1 MFSIHAT
8 DLHWLPGSDQ
18 TEDLCLH
25 GRATVI
31 IGSERLEYVATV
43 SATALYLL
51 KSIREDHVRGTG
63 LQMLPCCGHFLIASE
78 DLSHVEIVGCNSGV
92 DWSVLHE
99 GDSVR
104 LLTESG
110 EDVVIP
116 LEEYRRTVFAFAD
129 EIERFYA
136 ASKQKK
142 IPTDAFERD
151 GYLAFWLEW
160 ENLRNHEQGGTR

>member
-1 MFSIHAT
+1 MFSICVS
-8 DLHWLPGSDQ
+8 DLHWLPGSEE

-25 GRATVI
+25 GHATAI
-31 IGSERLEYVATV
+31 IGDERLEYDATV

-51 KSIREDHVRGTG
+51 KSIREDHLRGTG

-78 DLSHVEIVGCNSGV
+78 DLSHVEIIGCDSGV

-116 LEEYRRTVFAFAD
+116 LAEYRRTVFAFSD
-129 EIERFYA
+129 EVERFYRT
-136 ASKQKK
+136 SRPKK
-142 IPTDAFERD
+142 IPTDEFEKN
-151 GYLAFWLEW
+151 GYLSFWKEW
-160 ENLRNHEQGGTR
+160 ESLRNHA